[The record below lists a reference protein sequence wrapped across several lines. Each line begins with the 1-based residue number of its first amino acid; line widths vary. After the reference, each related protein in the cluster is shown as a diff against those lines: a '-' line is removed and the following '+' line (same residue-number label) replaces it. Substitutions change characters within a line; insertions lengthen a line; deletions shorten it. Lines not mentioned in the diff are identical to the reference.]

1 MTGSDSADDS
11 ADNLKLVP
19 CGRGTTKSRNEEMR
33 NGNEE
38 IRNGNEEMSL
48 TRQQFWHDLT
58 VLLAIL
64 LASRFIIY

>member
-1 MTGSDSADDS
+1 MRNG
-11 ADNLKLVP
+11 
-19 CGRGTTKSRNEEMR
+19 NEEIR

-48 TRQQFWHDLT
+48 KRQQFRHDLT

-64 LASRFIIY
+64 LASQFIIH